1 MAPMPYTSGI
11 DEKEGPRI
19 EEVSSNES
27 QPQPQASTELE
38 DNSRMNKAK
47 WLALFALGLSYMT
60 AFQQSACI
68 GAIVKSIDEA
78 LGRWQYDFQF
88 LRI

>member
-1 MAPMPYTSGI
+1 MASIQHSNGI
-11 DEKEGPRI
+11 NKQDEQRVEV
-19 EEVSSNES
+19 VSSNES
-27 QPQPQASTELE
+27 ESRVVLELE
-38 DNSRMNKAK
+38 DDSRMNKAK

-78 LGRWQYDFQF
+78 LGKWHARFQF
-88 LRI
+88 